1 MAKKYISNLDL
12 GQNQLIS
19 PVFDVRTLEP
29 IGGTSGQVYYNSTN
43 NKPYYHNG
51 TEWVLYGAISSVTTG
66 QGLTSSEVDG
76 VVEVKSLGDVQV
88 NIPLGTTVSV
98 DSDYQHLVYG
108 SLTVDGYLDNDGG
121 EVVIINGSLGGA
133 GSVSNFGNVQFVNF
147 ATTSDLSSLKIDDLS
162 NVVIAATPSS
172 GDILE
177 YNGTN
182 WVPTSSWKKTWTWG
196 AASAA
201 NNTTNRFLSKYDGA
215 FTNESPYVSFYNAQ
229 IKAISIATNGL
240 ETWSGEVY
248 VNGVSVLSLS
258 SGGQD
263 SAFNNTVTGVTFNAG
278 DEISFYCNGT
288 SIDTPSIEILI
299 EEL

>member
-98 DSDYQHLVYG
+98 YSD
-108 SLTVDGYLDNDGG
+108 
-121 EVVIINGSLGGA
+121 
-133 GSVSNFGNVQFVNF
+133 
-147 ATTSDLSSLKIDDLS
+147 
-162 NVVIAATPSS
+162 
-172 GDILE
+172 
-177 YNGTN
+177 
-182 WVPTSSWKKTWTWG
+182 
-196 AASAA
+196 
-201 NNTTNRFLSKYDGA
+201 
-215 FTNESPYVSFYNAQ
+215 
-229 IKAISIATNGL
+229 
-240 ETWSGEVY
+240 
-248 VNGVSVLSLS
+248 
-258 SGGQD
+258 
-263 SAFNNTVTGVTFNAG
+263 
-278 DEISFYCNGT
+278 
-288 SIDTPSIEILI
+288 
-299 EEL
+299 